1 MKAKCMPAFL
11 LPTSDSYHKYFS
23 DEVCDSLELIEADY
37 GLKGFAVVI
46 KLWQKIFGGNEGYY
60 CRWDDKVGSLFAKKI
75 GAGKGFVFEIVNR
88 LIKENV
94 FDADLYQRYG
104 ILTSE
109 WIQLSWVEYMK
120 RRPNA
125 KIENAYLLINCTQNS
140 ETVSKNGKNAN
151 KSHKS
156 VSKNDTT
163 EQNLTKQNL
172 TEYMSTAQVSKKPLG
187 LSQEQYSELC
197 KMSSSASVDKYI
209 DKIIDWQQ
217 RSGKLCRDPFKTI
230 KEWAE
235 KDGKLNGVS
244 VNKEN
249 SYDLDDYEE
258 FAMNYDLSEVLDKD
272 DKL

>member
-94 FDADLYQRYG
+94 FDADLYQRYS

-109 WIQLSWVEYMK
+109 WIQQSWVEYMK

-125 KIENAYLLINCTQNS
+125 KIENAYLLINCAQNS

-151 KSHKS
+151 KNHKS
-156 VSKNDTT
+156 VSKNNTT
-163 EQNLTKQNL
+163 ELYL
-172 TEYMSTAQVSKKPLG
+172 TEHNLSILDEPEYKLSNFSK
-187 LSQEQYSELC
+187 EQYDILVA
-197 KMSSSASVDKYI
+197 MSDERSVDRYI
-209 DKIIDWQQ
+209 GKVIEWQ
-217 RSGKLCRDPFKTI
+217 RNSHKTCREPFKTI
-230 KEWAE
+230 SKWISED
-235 KDGKLNGVS
+235 KKSGKQVRDT
-244 VNKEN
+244 